1 MARSSKDIQLSE
13 LKDMIAQLNTT
24 IKTLN
29 DTIARQQSEN
39 DNLKAELAW
48 FRQKMFGS
56 SSERRIDDL
65 SGQLS
70 LFDTPSEN
78 EKPVELIEPEI
89 VEQPKKSRKKKPTLK
104 EQFKDIPTRQV
115 PVDTLSAEDR
125 ICPLCGSEMLAI
137 GTEVIRSEIVYT
149 PPKLERIE
157 YIATT
162 YACPECKDTEEP
174 QFIKD
179 NGRPA
184 LIPGSYASETLLAY
198 ILYRKYGLY
207 IPLYRQEQDFL
218 QMSAPIGRTS
228 MAHWIITA
236 GQEYMQPMYD
246 YFHRELLKRRFLMMD
261 ETPIQVLK
269 EEGRKAQSKSYFWLI
284 RTGEDG
290 LNPIILYNYTPTR
303 AGENAKQF
311 LKGIEP
317 GFYLMADGYQGYNKV
332 KETKRCCCFAHIRRY
347 LLEAIPKGHEK
358 DYSNPAVQGVLYC
371 NKLFEYE
378 RSYKEKGLSF
388 KQIQNRRLKDQKPV
402 IEGFL
407 AWLKQ
412 VNPGSNGKLKKA
424 ITYIRN
430 REEFLMT
437 YLEDGRC
444 SLSNNL
450 SENCIRPVTVG
461 RKNWLFSDTPD
472 GANANA
478 LYFTIVEMAKAY
490 NLNLYEYLKYLLE
503 HRPNKDMSDDE
514 LAKLAPWSEEVQEK
528 CSKQMEQNVSVQES

>member
-184 LIPGSYASETLLAY
+184 LIPGSYASESLLAY

-490 NLNLYEYLKYLLE
+490 NLNLYEYLKYLLGN
-503 HRPNKDMSDDE
+503 RPNKNMSDDE

>member
-1 MARSSKDIQLSE
+1 MARSGKDIQLLE
-13 LKDMIAQLNTT
+13 LKDMIAQLNMT
-24 IKTLN
+24 IKELN

-56 SSERRIDDL
+56 SSERRTDDIY
-65 SGQLS
+65 GQLS
-70 LFDTPSEN
+70 LFDTSSED
-78 EKPVELIEPEI
+78 EKPAELIEPEI
-89 VEQPKKSRKKKPTLK
+89 VEHPKKPRRKKPTLK
-104 EQFKDIPTRQV
+104 EQFGDIPTRQV
-115 PVDTLSAEDR
+115 TVDTLSAEDR

-162 YACPECKDTEEP
+162 YACPKCKDTEEP

-179 NGRPA
+179 NGKPA
-184 LIPGSYASETLLAY
+184 LIPGSYASESLLAY
-198 ILYRKYGLY
+198 IFYRKYGLY

-269 EEGRKAQSKSYFWLI
+269 EEGRRAQSKSYFWLI

-311 LKGIEP
+311 LEGIEP

-358 DYSNPAVQGVLYC
+358 DYSNPAVQGVRYC
-371 NKLFEYE
+371 NKLFESE
-378 RSYKEKGLSF
+378 RSYMEKGLSF
-388 KQIQNRRLKDQKPV
+388 KQIHNRRLKDQKPV

-450 SENCIRPVTVG
+450 SENSIRPVTVG

-478 LYFTIVEMAKAY
+478 LYLTIVEMAKTY

-514 LAKLAPWSEEVQEK
+514 LARLAPWSKEVQEK
-528 CSKQMEQNVSVQES
+528 CSKKMEQNVSV

>member
-70 LFDTPSEN
+70 LFDTPSED

-184 LIPGSYASETLLAY
+184 LIPGSYASESLLAY

-490 NLNLYEYLKYLLE
+490 NLNLYEYLKYLLGN
-503 HRPNKDMSDDE
+503 RPNKNMSDDE

>member
-13 LKDMIAQLNTT
+13 LKDMIAQPNTT

-29 DTIARQQSEN
+29 DTIARQKSEN

-48 FRQKMFGS
+48 LRQKMFGS

-184 LIPGSYASETLLAY
+184 LIPGSYASESLLAY

-478 LYFTIVEMAKAY
+478 LYLTIVEMAKAY

-528 CSKQMEQNVSVQES
+528 CSKQLEQNVSVQES

>member
-184 LIPGSYASETLLAY
+184 LIPGSYASKSLLAY

-478 LYFTIVEMAKAY
+478 LYLTIVEMAKAY
-490 NLNLYEYLKYLLE
+490 NLNLYEYLKYLLGN
-503 HRPNKDMSDDE
+503 RPNKDMSDDE

>member
-184 LIPGSYASETLLAY
+184 LIPGSYASKSLLAY

-478 LYFTIVEMAKAY
+478 LYLTIVEMAKVY
-490 NLNLYEYLKYLLE
+490 NLNLYEYLKYLLGN
-503 HRPNKDMSDDE
+503 RPNKDMSDDE

>member
-70 LFDTPSEN
+70 LFDTPSED

-184 LIPGSYASETLLAY
+184 LIPGSYASESLLAY

-528 CSKQMEQNVSVQES
+528 CSKQMEQNVSVQEF

>member
-13 LKDMIAQLNTT
+13 LKDMIAQLNMT

-70 LFDTPSEN
+70 LFDTPSED

-184 LIPGSYASETLLAY
+184 LIPGSYASESLLAY

-490 NLNLYEYLKYLLE
+490 NLNLYEYLKYLLGN
-503 HRPNKDMSDDE
+503 RPNKNMSDDE